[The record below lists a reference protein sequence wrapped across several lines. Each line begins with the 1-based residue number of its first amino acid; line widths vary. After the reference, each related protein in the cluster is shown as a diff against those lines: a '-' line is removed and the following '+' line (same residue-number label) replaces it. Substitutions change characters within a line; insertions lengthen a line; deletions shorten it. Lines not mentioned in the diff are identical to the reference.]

1 MKLTHLILRS
11 HNLSLYEA
19 FEMSL
24 FSESRISDRWVNL
37 SNPGSIKK
45 PQLINII
52 NKTMKCITINYLK
65 NKNKNKKG
73 DFPMVW
79 AYMPLT
85 KSKLCFGRIK
95 FFGRLNFVYFDTI
108 RDIKSSEIVNKKSQ
122 FFWFENCSEFLKIV
136 NWTCFC
142 FIRFGLVLAVHE
154 DNFRTSLT
162 KTIYTINMCKSQY
175 KKNLKKKTWTVNG
188 GLFLDG

>member
-1 MKLTHLILRS
+1 
-11 HNLSLYEA
+11 
-19 FEMSL
+19 MSL
-24 FSESRISDRWVNL
+24 FSESRISDRWANL

-65 NKNKNKKG
+65 NKNKKKKG

-79 AYMPLT
+79 ANMPLT

-95 FFGRLNFVYFDTI
+95 FFARLNFVYFDTI